1 MESSEAEIAGG
12 SASTADHVTG
22 SQLSDNV
29 QGTDGQAGSTEG
41 ILLWPAIAIVASM
54 WLILIVPGMI
64 APLTKLH
71 FTSMQSA
78 PALGAILLSVWW
90 FRKSLLPKRKRVVG
104 LVALYSVF
112 VIIMFAIHPSLR
124 ILMLIKGLPAAM
136 TLLVV
141 GFVIGQWVQVS
152 KQAWFGVAAFA
163 GLLVGALFV
172 RVGTIDAAFDYTL
185 VPRWKPTAEQE
196 LLQSLKNDLASGDS
210 TENVADSVQSTGT
223 PRLPDQ
229 PGSSDWAEFRGPRRD
244 GILDDVVFET
254 DWSENPPAELWR
266 RPVGPAWSS
275 FCVVG
280 PWFFTQEQR
289 GKEEIVS
296 AYRVD
301 DGSSV
306 WSQSHQS
313 RFEASMGGVGPRA
326 TPTYHQQR
334 LYVMGGSGLIQCLD
348 AATGDCVWKY
358 DLMEE
363 LDVPLPSWGF
373 ASSPLIFQN
382 LVIAFA
388 GGGDQHATVAL
399 DKTNGAL
406 VWSAAG
412 GNHGYSSP
420 QLSTIHETEQVLISS
435 NRGLQSLEPHSGKEL
450 WNHEWDIDVMA
461 RVTQPTVVGNTAYL
475 GTGYGNGTRRIDI
488 TRNGDDWQTEEIWTK
503 PMKPYFND
511 CVYHQG
517 FLYGFDGPIF
527 MCLDAKSGKKAWKRG
542 RYGHGQVLLVQAME
556 MLLILTEKGKLV
568 LAKTNPKKLEEIATI
583 PSVEGITWNHPV
595 VAGGKLFVR
604 NANEMVAYDLNGKAN
619 AASAE
624 SDGTDR

>member
-1 MESSEAEIAGG
+1 MESSEAEIVVEPASNDAG
-12 SASTADHVTG
+12 AIDNHIR
-22 SQLSDNV
+22 DNV
-29 QGTDGQAGSTEG
+29 QNAAG
-41 ILLWPAIAIVASM
+41 ILLWPAIAIVAAM
-54 WLILIVPGMI
+54 WLLLIVPGMI

-71 FTSMQSA
+71 FYSMQSA

-90 FRKSLLPKRKRVVG
+90 FRNSRIPKRERVIG

-112 VIIMFAIHPSLR
+112 VIIMFAIHPSLQ
-124 ILMLIKGLPAAM
+124 ILMLLKGLPTAL
-136 TLLVV
+136 TLLVLGFAV
-141 GFVIGQWVQVS
+141 GRWLQVR
-152 KQAWFGVAAFA
+152 KQAWFGAAAFL
-163 GLLVGALFV
+163 GLLLCALFV

-196 LLQSLKNDLASGDS
+196 LLKSLSNDSESRVSATKESDGSIKLSDQVS
-210 TENVADSVQSTGT
+210 DVADLPAE
-223 PRLPDQ
+223 PRP
-229 PGSSDWAEFRGPRRD
+229 SDWAEFRGPSRD
-244 GILDDVVFET
+244 GILNNVAFET
-254 DWSENPPAELWR
+254 DWSENPPTELWR

-289 GKEEIVS
+289 GEEELVS

-301 DGSSV
+301 DGGGV

-326 TPTYHQQR
+326 TPTYHQTR
-334 LYVMGGSGLIQCLD
+334 LYVMGGSGLVQCLD
-348 AATGDCVWKY
+348 AATGDRVWQY
-358 DLMEE
+358 DLMDE
-363 LDVPLPSWGF
+363 LGVTLPSWGF
-373 ASSPLIFQN
+373 ASSPLIFED
-382 LVIAFA
+382 LVIVFA

-399 DKTNGAL
+399 DKADGSL

-412 GNHGYSSP
+412 GDHGYSSP
-420 QLSTIHETEQVLISS
+420 QLSTIHGTQQILISS
-435 NRGLQSLEPHSGKEL
+435 NRGLQSLEPRSGTQL

-488 TRNGDDWQTEEIWTK
+488 TRNGDRWQTEEIWTK

-511 CVYHQG
+511 CVHHDG

-527 MCLDAKSGKKAWKRG
+527 MCLDARSGKKAWKRG
-542 RYGHGQVLLVQAME
+542 RYGHGQVLLVQSME
-556 MLLILTEKGKLV
+556 TLLIVTEKGKLV
-568 LAKTNPKKLEEIATI
+568 LAKTNPQKLEEIATI

-595 VAGGKLFVR
+595 IADGKLFVR
-604 NANEMVAYDLNGKAN
+604 NASEMVAYQLDII
-619 AASAE
+619 AE
-624 SDGTDR
+624 PQPTLSE